1 MKYKTLNHQNKII
14 STSAGKEVYTNR
26 NGTAKG
32 KKKWWKGGK
41 KKKKEEPL
49 KQQCYISFV
58 VLAIHDKQER
68 TLNQQPKKS
77 LYWLTI

>member
-32 KKKWWKGGK
+32 KKSDERGK
-41 KKKKEEPL
+41 KKRKK
-49 KQQCYISFV
+49 KN
-58 VLAIHDKQER
+58 H
-68 TLNQQPKKS
+68 
-77 LYWLTI
+77 